1 MFKMLSLHNQKY
13 NFEIFPSLRFKKDRI
28 IQTLNMKYNKCSK
41 HKEEGIL
48 DDKQCKESVESLNFE
63 LLNIDTN
70 DKNEVFDEEKDVG
83 TDTASI
89 NFTRV

>member
-1 MFKMLSLHNQKY
+1 
-13 NFEIFPSLRFKKDRI
+13 
-28 IQTLNMKYNKCSK
+28 MKYNKCSK

-48 DDKQCKESVESLNFE
+48 DDDKQCKESVESLNFE

-89 NFTRV
+89 NFTRVWVSHISANNLEQHIDHEGLEEGWQFIYF